1 MSQVLKCLINI
12 NNYKKHMTLIIN
24 AFLVGVLLTYSLM
37 YKIILYMIKN
47 IHQLVHIFIISDC
60 QTKCYAIAIQ
70 FILLLYT
77 NFWEIKMLINLL

>member
-47 IHQLVHIFIISDC
+47 IHHSMHIFIISDC
-60 QTKCYAIAIQ
+60 QTKCNAIAIQ
-70 FILLLYT
+70 FILLYIHYFLQ
-77 NFWEIKMLINLL
+77 

>member
-47 IHQLVHIFIISDC
+47 IHHSMHIFIISDC
-60 QTKCYAIAIQ
+60 QTKCYTKCIAIEIH
-70 FILLLYT
+70 FSTLYI
-77 NFWEIKMLINLL
+77 FALCLEL